1 MPDQIL
7 NFIAIAVYFAGML
20 VIGYYAYRKTKGHSD
35 YMIAGRSLPPWV
47 AALSAGASDSSGWI
61 MMGLPGALYVTG
73 LLEAWICIG
82 LAVGLYVNWKLIA
95 PKLRAY
101 TEVSKDSITLPSFF
115 ENRTR
120 DKSRLLRIFSGA
132 IILVF
137 FTLYISSGMV
147 AGGVFFEESFGS
159 SYIIGML
166 IVTGITLLYTMFGGF
181 LGASL
186 TDVVQGI
193 MMIVALIAVPIAA
206 VFAVGGPGEFVTK

>member
-1 MPDQIL
+1 
-7 NFIAIAVYFAGML
+7 ML

-101 TEVSKDSITLPSFF
+101 TEVS
-115 ENRTR
+115 
-120 DKSRLLRIFSGA
+120 
-132 IILVF
+132 
-137 FTLYISSGMV
+137 
-147 AGGVFFEESFGS
+147 
-159 SYIIGML
+159 
-166 IVTGITLLYTMFGGF
+166 
-181 LGASL
+181 
-186 TDVVQGI
+186 
-193 MMIVALIAVPIAA
+193 
-206 VFAVGGPGEFVTK
+206 